1 MIGTR
6 GASAHNPM
14 AFKAGDVSS
23 ERLLLQRARD
33 GHAGAFDQL
42 FVQHKDSVYACLWH
56 LLDEDA
62 DLVEEAVGNVF
73 LNAYRALPRFR
84 GDASFSTWLYRIAIN
99 EARAVRSRKKRWLQ
113 FSGMSLHEETLKAQP
128 SDKEVDPAIDVARS
142 EEERLLKEAV
152 RHLPEPYKTPVV
164 LRYFSGMAANE
175 VAAVLKR
182 PAGTVRYQVSRGLA
196 LLRERLGQDWQ
207 S

>member
-1 MIGTR
+1 MTGLRPT
-6 GASAHNPM
+6 AAHNPM
-14 AFKAGDVSS
+14 TSKGMDVSS

-42 FVQHKDSVYACLWH
+42 FVQNKDSVYACLWH

-84 GDASFSTWLYRIAIN
+84 GDSSFSTWLYRIAIN
-99 EARAVRSRKKRWLQ
+99 EARAMRTKKKRWQQIAGISLQ
-113 FSGMSLHEETLKAQP
+113 EEVLRSQP
-128 SDKEVDPAIDVARS
+128 SARDGDPAVDVARQ

-164 LRYFSGMAANE
+164 LRYFNGLAANE
-175 VAAVLKR
+175 VAEILKR
-182 PAGTVRYQVSRGLA
+182 PAGTVRYQVSRGLS
-196 LLRERLGQDWQ
+196 LLRERLGREG
-207 S
+207 

>member
-1 MIGTR
+1 MASKGTD
-6 GASAHNPM
+6 AT
-14 AFKAGDVSS
+14 S
-23 ERLLLQRARD
+23 EQLLLQRARA
-33 GHAGAFDQL
+33 GNAGAFDQL
-42 FVQHKDSVYACLWH
+42 FVLNKDSVYACLWH
-56 LLDEDA
+56 LLDEDP

-84 GDASFSTWLYRIAIN
+84 GDSSFSTWLYRIAIN
-99 EARAVRSRKKRWLQ
+99 EARALRTRKKRWYQ
-113 FSGMSLHEETLKAQP
+113 VAGVSLHEEVLRSQP
-128 SDKEVDPAIDVARS
+128 GAKSDDPAEGVAKS

-164 LRYFSGMAANE
+164 LRYFNGLAANE
-175 VAAVLKR
+175 VAEILKR

-196 LLRERLGQDWQ
+196 LLRERLGPDWQ

>member
-1 MIGTR
+1 MAGSR
-6 GASAHNPM
+6 PAAAHNPM
-14 AFKAGDVSS
+14 TTKGTDVSS

-42 FVQHKDSVYACLWH
+42 FSLNKDSVYACLWH

-84 GDASFSTWLYRIAIN
+84 GDSSFSTWLYRIAIN
-99 EARAVRSRKKRWLQ
+99 EAKALRTRKKRWWQLA
-113 FSGMSLHEETLKAQP
+113 GVSLHEETLRSEP
-128 SDKEVDPAIDVARS
+128 SAKDGDPAIDMARS
-142 EEERLLKEAV
+142 EDERLLRDAV
-152 RHLPEPYKTPVV
+152 RHLPEPYKTPVI
-164 LRYFSGMAANE
+164 LRYFNGLGANE
-175 VAAVLKR
+175 VAEILKR

-196 LLRERLGQDWQ
+196 LLRERLGKDWQ